1 MSRLRA
7 LLATLR
13 IANAP
18 SVVSNVW
25 LGYMAGWMVWSY
37 PFWHRFDT
45 SGWKS
50 LGILST
56 AGLCLYFAGNLANDW
71 FDRNWDKVRRPERAL
86 PSGLFPPS
94 LYITAAAV
102 LSLAG
107 VGLAAMESLASAICA
122 LVILSLISVYT
133 WFHKKAIWAVVPMG
147 LCRAGLYAMAFLAT
161 WPIWDLH
168 DQAYRG
174 LDITG
179 MVVTR
184 LGIIATLMTGL
195 FCYIVGL
202 SLSARYEGME
212 YPPPG
217 PLVVSKTLLFL
228 PILAMSCWIMPQSPV
243 FGIIGMTPFLIWL
256 TLCLTRFR
264 KPIPRYVSAL
274 LAGIPLVDFVAAAP
288 IALYIDGELIEQNL
302 WDLPHL
308 SALLI
313 LPLIAFVLGRLL
325 QKVAPAT

>member
-25 LGYMAGWMVWSY
+25 LGYMVGWMVWSY
-37 PFWHRFDT
+37 PFWHRFDS
-45 SGWKS
+45 SGWQS

-71 FDRNWDKVRRPERAL
+71 FDRNWDSLRRPERAL
-86 PSGLFPPS
+86 PSGLFPPTTY
-94 LYITAAAV
+94 LTGAVV

-107 VGLAAMESLASAICA
+107 VGIAATESLASAICA
-122 LVILSLISVYT
+122 IVILALIGVYT
-133 WFHKKAIWAVVPMG
+133 CFHKKAIWAVVPMG
-147 LCRAGLYAMAFLAT
+147 LCRACLYAMGFFAS
-161 WPIWDLH
+161 WQIWDPQDH
-168 DQAYRG
+168 PYVG
-174 LDITG
+174 LDVTEMIVTKLMIIT
-179 MVVTR
+179 
-184 LGIIATLMTGL
+184 TLMTGL

-212 YPPPG
+212 HPPLG
-217 PLVVSKTLLFL
+217 PLVVSKALLIL
-228 PILAMSCWIMPQSPV
+228 PLLAMSCWFMPQSPL
-243 FGIIGMTPFLIWL
+243 FGIMGMIPFLIWL
-256 TLCLTRFR
+256 ILCLTRFR
-264 KPIPRYVSAL
+264 APIPRYVSAL
-274 LAGIPLVDFVAAAP
+274 LAGIPLVDFIAAAP
-288 IALYIDGELIEQNL
+288 IALYADSDLIEQSL

-308 SALLI
+308 LALFLI
-313 LPLIAFVLGRLL
+313 PLAAFVLGRLL